1 VNQLIECIQVLCDRD
16 MATKALALA
25 APMVDALTES
35 DRGGEARQ
43 LAAAVV
49 RMGAHND
56 KLAQRLSELIEEQ
69 DSSEDWY
76 PVVKELAEFSTDTV
90 TEQTIAAYERYRNYT
105 TGHVVYH
112 RAGWGEGLIEEFNPE
127 TQEVKIRF
135 AEGGTREVPI
145 RTAIDSMAPLE
156 PTDLRAMR
164 MVSTDEL
171 QRLAKEDPSSLI
183 RKAAQIYRGKIN
195 STKLKAELS
204 PAVIQKSKWASFWKR
219 AKAAAAHDPWLQVEG
234 SSTRPVFVLRK
245 KPLSLGEEARRAIFH
260 ADNLGEA
267 VTICRDYL
275 ARSHDEEARNTI
287 IDVAQN
293 QVEAAIS
300 ATDTPQAEDT
310 AHVLDGILLLNEH
323 SRQTSVSA
331 AEELR
336 LLLVSKEGELQ
347 PGNLKWLPTQESQE
361 HAVALLPEA
370 LGEDWAETCVPCLTE
385 FPGNV
390 AEGVVEALQEA
401 DKAHHMLQLWGRV
414 APYPRR
420 HPMLTYLMGRLFA
433 DGVFDDNP
441 NAPDKVTMGRVLLH
455 LTRTLSSDRR
465 GSQQKTRLLTRMT
478 SLLTGRRGF
487 LQDIIEDV
495 DRETMA
501 SFLGISERGGSDF
514 PPDVAAVILRTAARK
529 HADILKPDDKPFWE
543 RDMVYVTKDGLAR
556 HREAYRLLVEEKIP
570 ANSQAIGV
578 AASHGDISENSEWE
592 MAMEEQRNLTAR
604 ATAIDEDLRKAG
616 LIEEQKIPDDVVAPG
631 TQVRIVDLA
640 DNTEQTLRLLGPWD
654 AVEDDILNYKAP
666 LGQALLGKKAGET
679 ASIETSNGSRQVRIE
694 AIEKIV

>member
-1 VNQLIECIQVLCDRD
+1 
-16 MATKALALA
+16 
-25 APMVDALTES
+25 
-35 DRGGEARQ
+35 
-43 LAAAVV
+43 
-49 RMGAHND
+49 
-56 KLAQRLSELIEEQ
+56 
-69 DSSEDWY
+69 
-76 PVVKELAEFSTDTV
+76 
-90 TEQTIAAYERYRNYT
+90 
-105 TGHVVYH
+105 
-112 RAGWGEGLIEEFNPE
+112 
-127 TQEVKIRF
+127 
-135 AEGGTREVPI
+135 
-145 RTAIDSMAPLE
+145 
-156 PTDLRAMR
+156 
-164 MVSTDEL
+164 
-171 QRLAKEDPSSLI
+171 
-183 RKAAQIYRGKIN
+183 
-195 STKLKAELS
+195 
-204 PAVIQKSKWASFWKR
+204 
-219 AKAAAAHDPWLQVEG
+219 
-234 SSTRPVFVLRK
+234 
-245 KPLSLGEEARRAIFH
+245 
-260 ADNLGEA
+260 
-267 VTICRDYL
+267 
-275 ARSHDEEARNTI
+275 
-287 IDVAQN
+287 
-293 QVEAAIS
+293 
-300 ATDTPQAEDT
+300 
-310 AHVLDGILLLNEH
+310 
-323 SRQTSVSA
+323 
-331 AEELR
+331 
-336 LLLVSKEGELQ
+336 
-347 PGNLKWLPTQESQE
+347 
-361 HAVALLPEA
+361 
-370 LGEDWAETCVPCLTE
+370 
-385 FPGNV
+385 
-390 AEGVVEALQEA
+390 
-401 DKAHHMLQLWGRV
+401 
-414 APYPRR
+414 
-420 HPMLTYLMGRLFA
+420 MLTYLMGRLFA